1 MGRSAWN
8 CCGRDLHS
16 LDEFEAV
23 SCDHFSGPVAEV
35 ARDLV
40 GRRLRVENGS
50 NAATALILET
60 EAYGGRDDPASHA
73 AFRPG
78 GRARHMWARPGTIY
92 VFAAY
97 GMYPCLNIVAETEGV
112 PGAVLIRGALM
123 ETTDQVILGP
133 GKLGRALGVTVD
145 HNGELCCGPAYQVSV
160 KRRELKIIETP
171 RIGIT
176 RGVETLWRFIA
187 ALD

>member
-1 MGRSAWN
+1 MAS
-8 CCGRDLHS
+8 
-16 LDEFEAV
+16 FEAV
-23 SCDHFSGPVAEV
+23 PCDHFAGSVVEV

-40 GRRLRVENGS
+40 GRWLKVENDTTS
-50 NAATALILET
+50 TSALILET
-60 EAYGGRDDPASHA
+60 EAYGGPDDPASHA

-78 GRARHMWARPGTIY
+78 GRARRMWERPGTIY

-112 PGAVLIRGALM
+112 PGAVLIRGARLAGT
-123 ETTDQVILGP
+123 EQPILGP
-133 GKLGRALGVTVD
+133 GKLGRALGVNVG
-145 HNGELCCGPAYQVSV
+145 HNGEVCCGPAFQVSV
-160 KRRELKIIETP
+160 ERQELQIDVTP

-187 ALD
+187 ALE